1 MAKWGL
7 LVLPVVLEGAS
18 VAWAAMAGGFGP
30 PLGAVACGVITVL
43 APRSGVGRAA
53 FAAGV
58 RSPRVRPASGW
69 KPGGGASA
77 GRSDLVLLAVSAARP
92 VGMLVPALRAWRAR
106 KAGSGE

>member
-7 LVLPVVLEGAS
+7 LALPVVLEGAS

-58 RSPRVRPASGW
+58 RGLALHLDGSLGEARRQA
-69 KPGGGASA
+69 
-77 GRSDLVLLAVSAARP
+77 DLTSCSWP
-92 VGMLVPALRAWRAR
+92 
-106 KAGSGE
+106 